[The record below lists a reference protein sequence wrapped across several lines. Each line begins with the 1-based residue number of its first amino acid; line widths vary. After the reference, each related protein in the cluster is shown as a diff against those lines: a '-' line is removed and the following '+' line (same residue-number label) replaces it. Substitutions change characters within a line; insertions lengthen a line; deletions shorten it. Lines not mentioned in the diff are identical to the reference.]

1 MGADYDTALGTVGRC
16 TISFYQMLSLSP
28 ARHIVHPFARRLGS
42 IVIRR
47 PVHATARSYYHS
59 SPIIIPMCAD
69 TKAGEPTAVSLP
81 NSEQFYLDSEQGR
94 KYLIQVSWPLHWQDV
109 DTTDRGPVPIL

>member
-1 MGADYDTALGTVGRC
+1 MHNQF
-16 TISFYQMLSLSP
+16 FYQMLLSP
-28 ARHIVHPFARRLGS
+28 ARHILHPFSPRLGS
-42 IVIRR
+42 IINRR
-47 PVHATARSYYHS
+47 PVHATARCHYHHC
-59 SPIIIPMCAD
+59 SPIIPMCAD

>member
-1 MGADYDTALGTVGRC
+1 MFFFIRC
-16 TISFYQMLSLSP
+16 SCSVLYVTLYTPIS
-28 ARHIVHPFARRLGS
+28 RRLGS
-42 IVIRR
+42 IVFRR
-47 PVHATARSYYHS
+47 PVHATARFCYYHF
-59 SPIIIPMCAD
+59 SPIITPMCAD
-69 TKAGEPTAVSLP
+69 TKADESAAVSLP

>member
-1 MGADYDTALGTVGRC
+1 
-16 TISFYQMLSLSP
+16 MLLLRP
-28 ARHIVHPFARRLGS
+28 ARQIVHPFARRRLGS

-47 PVHATARSYYHS
+47 PVHATARSYYYHS
-59 SPIIIPMCAD
+59 SPIVPMCAD
-69 TKAGEPTAVSLP
+69 TQAGESTAVSLP

-94 KYLIQVSWPLHWQDV
+94 KYLIQVSWPLHWQDI

>member
-1 MGADYDTALGTVGRC
+1 
-16 TISFYQMLSLSP
+16 
-28 ARHIVHPFARRLGS
+28 
-42 IVIRR
+42 
-47 PVHATARSYYHS
+47 
-59 SPIIIPMCAD
+59 MCAD
-69 TKAGEPTAVSLP
+69 TKADESAAVSLP